1 MYNKIINT
9 TNQKKLISPDRI
21 LLTKFGNS
29 LSIEDYYNS
38 EYDTYD
44 ITCIIHNILIQFS

>member
-9 TNQKKLISPDRI
+9 TNQRVKISPDRR
-21 LLTKFGNS
+21 LLTKFGGS

-44 ITCIIHNILIQFS
+44 ITFL